1 MSTPSHD
8 QDSSL
13 PSPKE
18 SSPTELVVDDAELLS
33 ILAADPLTSE
43 KIHALS
49 NPAELDFQTPTVAL
63 LDWDDWNDVPEF
75 INNEDSTKK
84 RKRGH
89 TPSDSDDDDEE
100 DFNFLDQFEFVDVS
114 FDDNADTT
122 TSTTTAPDTKKQK
135 TTSFVSENA
144 EDLSTLLQKSDSLM
158 NELDYRWVLDITS

>member
-1 MSTPSHD
+1 MMTMSLPSSHE

-13 PSPKE
+13 PSP
-18 SSPTELVVDDAELLS
+18 SPTELVVDDAELLS

-43 KIHALS
+43 KIHAFS
-49 NPAELDFQTPTVAL
+49 NPANLNFQTPTVAL
-63 LDWDDWNDVPEF
+63 LDWEDWNEVPEF

-84 RKRGH
+84 RKRSH

-114 FDDNADTT
+114 FDDTTDTT
-122 TSTTTAPDTKKQK
+122 TTSAPDTKKQK

-144 EDLSTLLQKSDSLM
+144 EDLSSLLQKSDSLM
-158 NELDYRWVLDITS
+158 SELDYRWVLDITS